1 MKKTISKFLIL
12 CFFVSV
18 YTGNVKASNHFDK
31 NKYYSLSAAAIDGE
45 TGRVLFEK
53 DGHTIRP
60 MASTTKIM
68 TLILALEY
76 GDLESYVTVSG
87 YAAKMPEV
95 RLGIKASEQYKLK
108 DLLYAMML
116 ESDNDCAVAVAE
128 HISGS
133 VEQFAVLMNKKATE
147 LGLSNTYFITP
158 NGLDAEKNNRIHS
171 TNAIELALLMK
182 YCIGVSEKRDE
193 FIRICQT
200 KTYEFEDYSG
210 KRCFTVSNKNRLLYD
225 LDSLI
230 AGKTGFTADAG
241 YCYICAIEFEDS
253 FVVISLLGSGWPPNK
268 NYKWKDVLSLW
279 TIIKDGYQRKEII
292 DSNQYHDSITVF
304 NGYTDIQI
312 PITIKDDVY
321 LLLCEEDEVVSTTSY
336 EKEKAPVREGDV
348 VGTINLYVNGIRIK
362 SINCYANKSVAKV
375 TYETFFKRL
384 FDRFFFH

>member
-31 NKYYSLSAAAIDGE
+31 NKYSLSAAAIDGE

-133 VEQFAVLMNKKATE
+133 VEQFAALMNKKATE

>member
-1 MKKTISKFLIL
+1 
-12 CFFVSV
+12 
-18 YTGNVKASNHFDK
+18 
-31 NKYYSLSAAAIDGE
+31 
-45 TGRVLFEK
+45 
-53 DGHTIRP
+53 
-60 MASTTKIM
+60 
-68 TLILALEY
+68 
-76 GDLESYVTVSG
+76 
-87 YAAKMPEV
+87 
-95 RLGIKASEQYKLK
+95 
-108 DLLYAMML
+108 MML

-133 VEQFAVLMNKKATE
+133 VEQFAALMNKKATE